1 MPCNTNQAVSFI
13 RLNNPEQVKFIWFWL
28 QSEFIR
34 QLMWL
39 KAVQSAQPNLAMGKL
54 SNFPVIYPPISEQK
68 AIFLHIEKET
78 ATLNQAI
85 ATIEKEIALVQEY
98 RTTLIAEAVTGKI
111 QIMGNEQWEMDNEA
125 EEFDIEGEI
134 GLDTE
139 GGEEEGEI

>member
-68 AIFLHIEKET
+68 AIVSHIEKET
-78 ATLNQAI
+78 AI
-85 ATIEKEIALVQEY
+85 FHSLVNCF
-98 RTTLIAEAVTGKI
+98 RVSMLSIR
-111 QIMGNEQWEMDNEA
+111 
-125 EEFDIEGEI
+125 
-134 GLDTE
+134 
-139 GGEEEGEI
+139 